1 MAQVVAAESCL
12 VTPSSET
19 PTRALCLSQLDL
31 LKSNRGHTPLLHFY
45 RNSGGATDFF
55 DVRRLKAA
63 LGRALVA
70 FYPLAGRIDVD
81 SDGRLQ
87 INCDGQGAL
96 FVVAYSS
103 HLTVDHLSDFKPSP
117 ELRRLLVPR
126 LDSAE
131 AARIVCATQ
140 VTFFKCGGVAIG
152 TALHHL
158 AQDGNGASHFFQ
170 TWSAFSRDEKGAVVD
185 LPCHDRALLSAEGGA

>member
-19 PTRALCLSQLDL
+19 PRRALWLSQLDL

-45 RNSGGATDFF
+45 RNSGGAADFF
-55 DVRRLKAA
+55 DVKRLKAA

-103 HLTVDHLSDFKPSP
+103 RLTVDDMSDFRPSP

-126 LDSAE
+126 LDDSAE
-131 AARIVCATQ
+131 AASIVCATQ

-158 AQDGNGASHFFQ
+158 ALV
-170 TWSAFSRDEKGAVVD
+170 SAREPPAVRPD
-185 LPCHDRALLSAEGGA
+185 ALSILLPN